1 MRATDRYAALN
12 RRARHDYL
20 IEDTVEAGL
29 VLHGTEVKSLR
40 QGGASIAEAY
50 ADEQGGEL
58 FLVNANIPEY
68 KASAH
73 SNHQPRRPRKLLLH
87 RKQMN
92 RLMGAVKREGVTI
105 VPLALYFN
113 ERGRAK
119 VELGLA
125 HGKRKAGS
133 CGLPMPRIFLVDSP
147 QPNAFAAGRDPAHSA
162 LAVNT
167 GLLHMLTREELAG

>member
-20 IEDTVEAGL
+20 IEDTLEAGL

-50 ADEQGGEL
+50 ADVDAGEL

-68 KASAH
+68 KASSH
-73 SNHQPRRPRKLLLH
+73 FNHQPTRPRKLLVH
-87 RKQMN
+87 KKQMH
-92 RLMGAVKREGVTI
+92 RLMGAIRREGVTL
-105 VPLALYFN
+105 VPLAIYFN

-125 HGKRKAGS
+125 HGKRKADK
-133 CGLPMPRIFLVDSP
+133 R
-147 QPNAFAAGRDPAHSA
+147 QAERDRDWQRNRSR
-162 LAVNT
+162 
-167 GLLHMLTREELAG
+167 LLRSRDL